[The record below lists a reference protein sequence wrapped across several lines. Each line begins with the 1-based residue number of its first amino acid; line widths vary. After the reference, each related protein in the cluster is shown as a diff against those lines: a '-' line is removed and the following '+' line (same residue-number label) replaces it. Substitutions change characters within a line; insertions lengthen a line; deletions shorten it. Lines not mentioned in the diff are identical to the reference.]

1 MSREKIKKAKRIVVK
16 VGTSTLLFP
25 SGKINLAYIDR
36 LAFVLS
42 NLSNSGHEIILVSS
56 GAIGVGLNELGLP
69 ERPKDI
75 PKQQAIASVGQ
86 VHLMNLYVHQFK
98 RYSQIVSQLL
108 LTRDV
113 TSFPES
119 RKNVVNALN
128 TLIGMGIIPIIN
140 ENDAVAVDELDHETV
155 FGDDDQLSAIIARL
169 IGADLLIMLSDIDG
183 LHNKDPNVH
192 DGAKLISEI
201 SEITPEVLRSAGGAG
216 SKFGTGGMLS
226 KLKAAEL
233 LFEGGQEMVLASGK
247 DADII
252 FDILDGKNVGTY
264 FISKVKNE

>member
-1 MSREKIKKAKRIVVK
+1 MSRKKITEAKRIVVK

-25 SGKINLAYIDR
+25 NGKINLSYIDR

-42 NLSNSGHEIILVSS
+42 DLNNAGHEIILVSS
-56 GAIGVGLNELGLP
+56 GAIGVGLNELGLSG
-69 ERPKDI
+69 RPKDI

-98 RYSQIVSQLL
+98 RYSQVVSQLL

-119 RKNVVNALN
+119 RKNVINALN
-128 TLIGMGIIPIIN
+128 TLLDMKIIPIIN
-140 ENDAVAVDELDHETV
+140 ENDSVAVDELDHETI

-169 IGADLLIMLSDIDG
+169 IDADLLIMLSDIDG
-183 LHNKDPNVH
+183 LHDKDPNVH
-192 DGAKLISEI
+192 DGARLISELN
-201 SEITPEVLRSAGGAG
+201 EITPEILRAAGGAG

-233 LFEGGQEMVLASGK
+233 LFENGQEMVLASGK

-252 FDILDGKNVGTY
+252 FDILRGKDVGTY
-264 FISKVKNE
+264 FKSEAK